1 MGASKSAG
9 GGYRSQP
16 VNFQQPGMFSPNPG
30 GGINFNRTGMFPPDF
45 GSGMGGKYGG
55 HQPPYRRPGPV
66 RPGGPGGF
74 GGVQGFTG
82 YTPPS
87 PPSSQPAPSP
97 YQQPARDSF
106 ADLYGRPRSTPT
118 GGYDPMRD
126 MYGSYNQVQ
135 QPMPGYFQQYGFPGG
150 YDQPVNNQRPTP
162 APPTSLET
170 VQTGSPDPGS
180 GGSPSGPTNP
190 GNDYQ
195 AGLVYDDS
203 TGPTGYYPGPT
214 PGEYTPPPTPTIPDD
229 ASPYGQDVLERASEA
244 GVPPEV
250 IVAQDQ
256 QQQDPTANIEVN
268 VGTFD
273 LTAPRPG
280 EESGFSPGG
289 GSAPGGYYP
298 STRTANT
305 QQPPTQQP
313 PTQQPPTQQ
322 PAAQQPP
329 AQQTGGVYAPPA
341 GKPPPDYG
349 MPRQGR
355 GYASGGFLR
364 GRGRGF
370 APIFDYQPQRYFNP
384 SRMTRRY

>member
-9 GGYRSQP
+9 GGYQSQP
-16 VNFQQPGMFSPNPG
+16 VNFQQPGMFSPG
-30 GGINFNRTGMFPPDF
+30 GGSN
-45 GSGMGGKYGG
+45 MGGNYGRPPR
-55 HQPPYRRPGPV
+55 PPYRRPGPV

-74 GGVQGFTG
+74 GGGFNNFPG
-82 YTPPS
+82 YS
-87 PPSSQPAPSP
+87 PPLSSQPAPSP
-97 YQQPARDSF
+97 FQQPARDSF
-106 ADLYGRPRSTPT
+106 ADLYGRPRPT
-118 GGYDPMRD
+118 SAGGYDPMRD

-135 QPMPGYFQQYGFPGG
+135 QPMPGYYQQYGFPGG
-150 YDQPVNNQRPTP
+150 YDQPVNNQ
-162 APPTSLET
+162 PPTSQPPTALET
-170 VQTGSPDPGS
+170 VHTGNPDPGS
-180 GGSPSGPTNP
+180 GSTSGPTNP
-190 GNDYQ
+190 GSDYQ
-195 AGLVYDDS
+195 AGVVYDDN

-214 PGEYTPPPTPTIPDD
+214 PGENTPPPTQTIPDN
-229 ASPYGQDVLERASEA
+229 ASPYGQDVLERASAA

-273 LTAPRPG
+273 PTAPRPG
-280 EESGFSPGG
+280 EESGFSPSG
-289 GSAPGGYYP
+289 GSSPGGYYP
-298 STRTANT
+298 STRTTNT

-322 PAAQQPP
+322 
-329 AQQTGGVYAPPA
+329 TGLYAPPA
-341 GKPPPDYG
+341 GQPPPNYG
-349 MPRQGR
+349 MPRQDR

-370 APIFDYQPQRYFNP
+370 APIFDYQPRRYFDP